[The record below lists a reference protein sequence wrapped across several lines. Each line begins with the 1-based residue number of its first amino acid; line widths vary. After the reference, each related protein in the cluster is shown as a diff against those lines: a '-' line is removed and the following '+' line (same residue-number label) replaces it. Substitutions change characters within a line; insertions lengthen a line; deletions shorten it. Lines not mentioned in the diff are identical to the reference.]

1 MITAVNMKF
10 ETAHIKKGDTVQVM
24 TGKEKGKSG
33 KIIAVY
39 PKRERVLIEKLNMV
53 KRHMKPNQQF
63 KQGGIVEKE
72 SSIQWSNVMVVC
84 GKCNK
89 PVRVRHKTIDDKNS
103 RVCVKCG
110 EMIIT
115 AVK

>member
-1 MITAVNMKF
+1 MKF
-10 ETAHIKKGDTVQVM
+10 KSIDIKKGDMVTVM

-33 KIIAVY
+33 KVLTVY
-39 PKRERVLIEKLNMV
+39 PKSERVMIEKVNMV

-72 SSIQWSNVMVVC
+72 ATIHWSNVMVNC

-89 PVRVRHKTIDDKNS
+89 PVRIKHKLIDDKNA
-103 RVCVKCG
+103 RICGKCG
-110 EMIIT
+110 EMIVAI
-115 AVK
+115 AK